1 MSQYIL
7 PLDLTGEK
15 QRLKLMSE
23 LLDPLHRSCIEQ
35 VGLQVGSTARS
46 RRCQRHR
53 PELYR

>member
-35 VGLQVGSTARS
+35 VGLQAG
-46 RRCQRHR
+46 
-53 PELYR
+53 